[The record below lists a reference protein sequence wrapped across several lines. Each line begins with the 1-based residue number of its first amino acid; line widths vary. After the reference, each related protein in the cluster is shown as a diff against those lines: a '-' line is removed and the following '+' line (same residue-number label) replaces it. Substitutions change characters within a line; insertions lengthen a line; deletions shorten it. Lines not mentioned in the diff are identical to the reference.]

1 VDGIKN
7 KTVNPK
13 ALDGWA
19 ITRIPP
25 FTAPLTWSSYSG
37 GVSLVSVSDLILQ
50 EDYVDY
56 VRNDILSQG
65 PLAFKA

>member
-1 VDGIKN
+1 MN
-7 KTVNPK
+7 TR

-25 FTAPLTWSSYSG
+25 FTAPLAWSSYRG
-37 GVSLVSVSDLILQ
+37 GVSLVSVSDLVLQ

-56 VRNDILSQG
+56 VRNDILGDG

>member
-7 KTVNPK
+7 KTVNTR

-25 FTAPLTWSSYSG
+25 FTAPLAWSSYRG
-37 GVSLVSVSDLILQ
+37 GVSLVSVSDLVLQ

-56 VRNDILSQG
+56 VRNDILGDG